1 MKSFQVMNAVFA
13 FFLEVFSVFVLGYWG
28 FTFQAGEMV
37 QVLLGLAAPV
47 LVCLI
52 WSRWCAPSSDKCLEG
67 AALFL
72 LKSSI
77 FILVTFSLA
86 NVTNLLAASIFAG
99 LSTSHLVVSAYV
111 KNLS

>member
-1 MKSFQVMNAVFA
+1 MKSFQVMNAVYD
-13 FFLEVFSVFVLGYWG
+13 FFLVVFSVFVLRYWE
-28 FTFQAGEMV
+28 FTFQLGKMV

-52 WSRWCAPSSDKCLEG
+52 LGSCAPLSNKRLEG

-72 LKSSI
+72 LKSPI
-77 FILVTFSLA
+77 FISVTFSLA

-99 LSTSHLVVSAYV
+99 LSTSHLVVNAYV